1 MTLPYRAYVFD
12 LYGTLCDIRTDEES
26 RALWEKTALY
36 YTENGAPYSGP
47 ALRRAYLRLCKAEQA
62 RHRDPLYEI
71 ELRKVFR
78 ALYTE
83 KGVTPG
89 KRRVEDTALFFRIQS
104 LKKLRR
110 YDWVLPTFA
119 ALRERGAG
127 LYLLSNAQ
135 SCFTVP
141 ELRALGL
148 QDAFDGVLISSDAHV
163 KKPSP
168 RIARKLLDAYGLRAA
183 DCLMVGNEQGCDV
196 GVAHAAGMD
205 ALYLQAETSRP
216 YDPAVRAEYEL
227 LDGDFSRLPSLLG
240 F

>member
-1 MTLPYRAYVFD
+1 M
-12 LYGTLCDIRTDEES
+12 
-26 RALWEKTALY
+26 
-36 YTENGAPYSGP
+36 
-47 ALRRAYLRLCKAEQA
+47 
-62 RHRDPLYEI
+62 
-71 ELRKVFR
+71 FR
-78 ALYTE
+78 ALYAE
-83 KGVTPG
+83 KGVTLG

-119 ALRERGAG
+119 ALRERGAE

-148 QDAFDGVLISSDAHV
+148 RDAFDGVLISSDAHV

-168 RIARKLLDAYGLRAA
+168 RIARKLLDTCGLRAE
-183 DCLMVGNEQGCDV
+183 DCLMIGNEQGCDV
-196 GVAHAAGMD
+196 GVAHAVGMD
-205 ALYLQAETSRP
+205 ALYLQTGTSRP